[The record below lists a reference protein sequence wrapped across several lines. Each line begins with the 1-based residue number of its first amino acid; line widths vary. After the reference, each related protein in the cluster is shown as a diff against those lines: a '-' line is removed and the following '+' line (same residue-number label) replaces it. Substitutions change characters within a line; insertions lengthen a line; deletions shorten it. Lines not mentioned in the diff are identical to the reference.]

1 MDEVA
6 QQYARQSIRFIKVDT
21 AQLAYSDL
29 IKMGITSVPVIRLHT
44 QVNKDKPLPH
54 DAVEPPSC
62 LSLCLLLK
70 PYKGDCDCAFQVKR
84 LTYSGDR
91 TLSALTQYIT
101 NYTVSPIH
109 SSMQT
114 GTEADAASVAMP
126 SYWFLQEIAVV
137 PQQNSDQLAFDLNQ
151 TVYTKAP
158 EQVGQ

>member
-6 QQYARQSIRFIKVDT
+6 QQYARQSIRFIRVDT

-44 QVNKDKPLPH
+44 Q
-54 DAVEPPSC
+54 E
-62 LSLCLLLK
+62 
-70 PYKGDCDCAFQVKR
+70 KR

-101 NYTVSPIH
+101 KYT
-109 SSMQT
+109 
-114 GTEADAASVAMP
+114 G
-126 SYWFLQEIAVV
+126 IAVV
-137 PQQNSDQLAFDLNQ
+137 PQQVLDQLAFDLDQ

-158 EQVGQ
+158 EQVATASIEDMRDLSRAPLTLLASLISVLFLMEVLWKRPCMQRAQSWLQQHRHR